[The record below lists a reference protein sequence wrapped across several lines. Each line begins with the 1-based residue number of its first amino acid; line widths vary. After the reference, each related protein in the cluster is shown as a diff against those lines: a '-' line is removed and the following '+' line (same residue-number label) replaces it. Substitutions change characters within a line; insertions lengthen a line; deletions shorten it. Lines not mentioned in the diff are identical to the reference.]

1 MYKNILCLLK
11 GKSTFIR
18 LTNVNDLYLIRRH
31 VNAIQA
37 NKMGLL
43 NVKNY
48 YKKVNLTLVMP

>member
-1 MYKNILCLLK
+1 MYKNIICLLK
-11 GKSTFIR
+11 GKCTFIR

-37 NKMGLL
+37 NKIGLL

-48 YKKVNLTLVMP
+48 YKKEI